1 MGIIQGILAVVGRL
15 MIAVIFLLSALG
27 NKIWNFSS
35 VAEVMASKGMPQNI
49 ILGIPAHKYLLS
61 GAIVFLIVGG
71 ISVAIGFKAR
81 LGAFMLLLFLLAA
94 TYYFH
99 DFWNAESDQQPAEM
113 IQFLKNLALSGTML
127 FIIANGAGP
136 GSLDKRKKSK
146 RADSSLQPSGR
157 GPDKN
162 RVVNSDV
169 ESSESLNNVKNKTPV
184 FGGQSTKLPGKDL
197 NLD

>member
-1 MGIIQGILAVVGRL
+1 
-15 MIAVIFLLSALG
+15 
-27 NKIWNFSS
+27 
-35 VAEVMASKGMPQNI
+35 
-49 ILGIPAHKYLLS
+49 
-61 GAIVFLIVGG
+61 
-71 ISVAIGFKAR
+71 
-81 LGAFMLLLFLLAA
+81 
-94 TYYFH
+94 
-99 DFWNAESDQQPAEM
+99 M

-169 ESSESLNNVKNKTPV
+169 ESSESLNNVKNKTPI
-184 FGGQSTKLPGKDL
+184 FGG
-197 NLD
+197 

>member
-1 MGIIQGILAVVGRL
+1 MGIIQGILACVGRL

-27 NKIWNFSS
+27 NKVLNFSS

-169 ESSESLNNVKNKTPV
+169 ESSESLNNVKNKTPI
-184 FGGQSTKLPGKDL
+184 FGG
-197 NLD
+197 